1 MTKHHFSFQEVFTF
15 GWAKTKQHA
24 WFTALTFIIA
34 TILISS
40 VKFVPLFDAI
50 VSLMVG
56 ISIASISLLIVRD
69 QSFTFAD
76 LVNPLLSYKRVL
88 KTLALTAIY
97 GLAVVIG
104 TILFIIPGIY
114 IAVRFKFF
122 PYVVIENENASLKD
136 LIKMTYKLSAGHF
149 WILFFF
155 LILATIL
162 NILGGLAFV
171 IGLVVTVPVTVFA
184 SAYMYIKL
192 KEHAI

>member
-1 MTKHHFSFQEVFTF
+1 
-15 GWAKTKQHA
+15 
-24 WFTALTFIIA
+24 
-34 TILISS
+34 
-40 VKFVPLFDAI
+40 
-50 VSLMVG
+50 
-56 ISIASISLLIVRD
+56 
-69 QSFTFAD
+69 
-76 LVNPLLSYKRVL
+76 VNPLLSYKRVL